1 MPNWMG
7 KWTGTGVEPLDFEA
21 DRLNYRFNDLI
32 RITSRMPRNSD
43 FNAKLRVLTHLM
55 HDNQS
60 FIQDY
65 DRFVDLLKIEAG
77 FCYTIIDEYG
87 RPHYIPKSLAFDICP
102 EEQARWFY
110 YRLIDIAV
118 EKYSIGPDGDQVD
131 ALVDQYLGFV

>member
-65 DRFVDLLKIEAG
+65 
-77 FCYTIIDEYG
+77 
-87 RPHYIPKSLAFDICP
+87 